1 MSGSTLFYI
10 AFAAVLVA
18 ILVIV
23 GAALVL
29 EAGPPPPAPGQ
40 DTDEPSQTASVR

>member
-1 MSGSTLFYI
+1 MSGPTLFYI
-10 AFAAVLVA
+10 AFAAVTVV